1 MNKLY
6 EEMRPQNP
14 YQNMMRQFEEFKKNF
29 QGDPQAKIQQMLNS
43 GQISQ
48 QQYNMA
54 VQKANMIKSFFGREA
69 QALIYE
75 TINRLIKSDES
86 LTAHN

>member
-6 EEMRPQNP
+6 QEMGPQNP
-14 YQNMMRQFEEFKKNF
+14 YQNMMRQFEDFRKNF
-29 QGDPQAKIQQMLNS
+29 TGDPQAKIQQMLNS

-54 VQKANMIKSFFGREA
+54 VQKANMIKSFFGM
-69 QALIYE
+69 
-75 TINRLIKSDES
+75 
-86 LTAHN
+86 

>member
-6 EEMRPQNP
+6 EEIGPHNP
-14 YQNMMRQFEEFKKNF
+14 YHNMFKQFEEFRKNF
-29 QGDPQAKIQQMLNS
+29 KGDPQAKIQQMLNS

-54 VQKANMIKSFFGREA
+54 VQKANMIKSFFGM
-69 QALIYE
+69 
-75 TINRLIKSDES
+75 
-86 LTAHN
+86 